1 MVVSVPVL
9 SAVQRSEQARQMA
22 SEGVS
27 VVVRDYT
34 TPDRVR
40 REVQCLAPRSRAM
53 FSRWFERP
61 DVYWLSRLFSAQR
74 AWVSGADMGG
84 PERWSTVAGAIVL
97 SGQPADVYRRRYVK
111 DPAALTAAAEQ
122 LACEPWISAV
132 ATVRGAGRATGAQL
146 SALCSFGSRGGDAG
160 FLSAAKPL
168 AKAEVLEM
176 SWHHAAG
183 LAHPRAMA
191 WQIRTGDPHT
201 AWARTVAASGLAASG
216 FGCMPLMV
224 EARSDA
230 SRPRNTR
237 HQVLAVEAALRAM
250 EVSDTWVGWM
260 PETACR
266 PEWFLPPGHPSRAR
280 DLRLISDGC
289 LIRSDGAR
297 VFVEIEASMSSRNA
311 ERFSQRVQQWSQMF
325 DDGTFGGALLMI
337 AAGPVDQIGMIAAE
351 LRRAVSENASA
362 KARRRMLVGSWL
374 DYSPD
379 LGLVSEDCATLR
391 AARYESGRWRECC
404 AADIEVDGAEAG
416 IVERLG
422 GLSFTPRWAQP
433 AAETR

>member
-1 MVVSVPVL
+1 M
-9 SAVQRSEQARQMA
+9 AR
-22 SEGVS
+22 EGVS

-40 REVQCLAPRSRAM
+40 REVACLKPESRAVC
-53 FSRWFERP
+53 SPWFERP
-61 DVYWLSRLFSAQR
+61 DVYWLTGMFSAQR

-97 SGQPADVYRRRYVK
+97 AGQPADVYRRRYVK
-111 DPAALTAAAEQ
+111 DPAALRAAAEE
-122 LACEPWISAV
+122 LACEPWVGAV
-132 ATVRGAGRATGAQL
+132 AAVRGAGRVTGSQL
-146 SALCSFGSRGGDAG
+146 AALCGFGSRHGDAG

-176 SWHHAAG
+176 SWHHAPG

-191 WQIRTGDPHT
+191 WQIRTGDPYT
-201 AWARTVAASGLAASG
+201 AWARAVASAGLASSG

-250 EVSDTWVGWM
+250 EVDDTWVGWM

-280 DLRLISDGC
+280 ELRLVSDGC
-289 LIRSDGAR
+289 LVRGDGAR
-297 VFVEIEASMSSRNA
+297 VFIEIEASMSSRNA
-311 ERFSQRVQQWSQMF
+311 ERFAQRVQLWSQMF
-325 DDGTFGGALLMI
+325 DDGPFGAVLLMI

-351 LRRAVSENASA
+351 LRRAVAENASR

-379 LGLVSEDCATLR
+379 LGLVSEDCARLR
-391 AARYESGRWRECC
+391 AARYDGNRWSECC
-404 AADIEVDGAEAG
+404 AAEAETDGTEPG

-422 GLSFTPRWAQP
+422 SLSFTPRWAQP
-433 AAETR
+433 AAGGR